1 MNFGI
6 DHILGP
12 LGGFVILAITVR
24 VLYTWLRDT
33 MNKRITAL
41 EGVISELRKE
51 VTALKTE
58 LDHCQSQHNITTQE
72 LLKLSNENG
81 YLRGRLEAMDKT
93 RGSDAT

>member
-1 MNFGI
+1 MDFGI
-6 DHILGP
+6 EHILGP
-12 LGGFVILAITVR
+12 LGGFVILAIATR

-33 MNKRITAL
+33 MSKRIIAL
-41 EGVISELRKE
+41 EGVIADLRKE

-81 YLRGRLEAMDKT
+81 YLRGRLEAIDK
-93 RGSDAT
+93 GKGQS